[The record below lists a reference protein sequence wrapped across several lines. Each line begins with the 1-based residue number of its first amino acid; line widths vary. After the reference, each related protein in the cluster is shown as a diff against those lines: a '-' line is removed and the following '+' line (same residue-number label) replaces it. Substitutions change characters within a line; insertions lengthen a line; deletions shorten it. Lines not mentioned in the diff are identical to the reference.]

1 MDDGSCHSG
10 KFNMLTRGPLLLMM
24 ITIMTIITMDV
35 GFLTIM
41 AMDDGSCHS
50 RKFNMMTRGPLLF
63 MMITIM
69 TFITMDVGFLTM
81 MAMDDGSTIL
91 VSST

>member
-10 KFNMLTRGPLLLMM
+10 KFNMMTRGPLLLML

-41 AMDDGSCHS
+41 AMDDGSYNS
-50 RKFNMMTRGPLLF
+50 GKFNIL
-63 MMITIM
+63 I
-69 TFITMDVGFLTM
+69 FILDFENVNNYVTVGENDF
-81 MAMDDGSTIL
+81 ASIRW
-91 VSST
+91 

>member
-41 AMDDGSCHS
+41 AMDDGSYNS
-50 RKFNMMTRGPLLF
+50 GKFNILIFFLDF
-63 MMITIM
+63 ENVNNYITIGEN
-69 TFITMDVGFLTM
+69 DC
-81 MAMDDGSTIL
+81 
-91 VSST
+91 

>member
-10 KFNMLTRGPLLLMM
+10 KFNMMTRGPLLLMM

-41 AMDDGSCHS
+41 AMDDGSYNS
-50 RKFNMMTRGPLLF
+50 GKFNIL
-63 MMITIM
+63 I
-69 TFITMDVGFLTM
+69 FILDFENVNNYAYLIFVTVATDMSV
-81 MAMDDGSTIL
+81 
-91 VSST
+91 

>member
-10 KFNMLTRGPLLLMM
+10 KFNMMTRGPLLLML

-41 AMDDGSCHS
+41 AMDDGSYNS
-50 RKFNMMTRGPLLF
+50 GKFNIL
-63 MMITIM
+63 I
-69 TFITMDVGFLTM
+69 FILDFENVNIYVTVGENDF
-81 MAMDDGSTIL
+81 AAIRW
-91 VSST
+91 

>member
-10 KFNMLTRGPLLLMM
+10 KFNMMTRGPLLLML

-41 AMDDGSCHS
+41 AMDDGSYNS
-50 RKFNMMTRGPLLF
+50 GKFNILIFILDF
-63 MMITIM
+63 ENVNNYITIGEND
-69 TFITMDVGFLTM
+69 F
-81 MAMDDGSTIL
+81 
-91 VSST
+91 

>member
-10 KFNMLTRGPLLLMM
+10 KFNMMTRCPLLLTM

-41 AMDDGSCHS
+41 AMDDGSYNS
-50 RKFNMMTRGPLLF
+50 GKFNILIFILDF
-63 MMITIM
+63 ENVNNYITIGEND
-69 TFITMDVGFLTM
+69 FAELRW
-81 MAMDDGSTIL
+81 
-91 VSST
+91 

>member
-10 KFNMLTRGPLLLMM
+10 KFNMMTRGPLLLML

-41 AMDDGSCHS
+41 AMDDGSYNS
-50 RKFNMMTRGPLLF
+50 GKFNILIFILDF
-63 MMITIM
+63 ENVNNYITIGEND
-69 TFITMDVGFLTM
+69 FAELRW
-81 MAMDDGSTIL
+81 
-91 VSST
+91 

>member
-10 KFNMLTRGPLLLMM
+10 KFNMMTRGPLLLML

-41 AMDDGSCHS
+41 AMDDGSYNS
-50 RKFNMMTRGPLLF
+50 GKFNILIFFLDF
-63 MMITIM
+63 ENVNNYITIGEND
-69 TFITMDVGFLTM
+69 FAELRW
-81 MAMDDGSTIL
+81 
-91 VSST
+91 

>member
-10 KFNMLTRGPLLLMM
+10 KFNMMTRCPLLLMM

-41 AMDDGSCHS
+41 AMDDGSYNS
-50 RKFNMMTRGPLLF
+50 GKFNIL
-63 MMITIM
+63 I
-69 TFITMDVGFLTM
+69 FILDFENVNNYVTVGEN
-81 MAMDDGSTIL
+81 DC
-91 VSST
+91 

>member
-10 KFNMLTRGPLLLMM
+10 KFNMMTRGPLLLML

-41 AMDDGSCHS
+41 AMDDGSYNS
-50 RKFNMMTRGPLLF
+50 GKFNIL
-63 MMITIM
+63 I
-69 TFITMDVGFLTM
+69 FILDFENVNNYVTVGENDF
-81 MAMDDGSTIL
+81 AEIRW
-91 VSST
+91 

>member
-10 KFNMLTRGPLLLMM
+10 KFNMMTRGPLLLML

-41 AMDDGSCHS
+41 AMDDGSYNS
-50 RKFNMMTRGPLLF
+50 GKFNIL
-63 MMITIM
+63 I
-69 TFITMDVGFLTM
+69 FILDFENVNNYVTVGENDF
-81 MAMDDGSTIL
+81 AAIRW
-91 VSST
+91 

>member
-10 KFNMLTRGPLLLMM
+10 KFNMMTRGPLLLMM

-41 AMDDGSCHS
+41 AMDDGSYNS
-50 RKFNMMTRGPLLF
+50 GKFNIL
-63 MMITIM
+63 I
-69 TFITMDVGFLTM
+69 FILDFENVNNYVTVGENDF
-81 MAMDDGSTIL
+81 ASIRW
-91 VSST
+91 